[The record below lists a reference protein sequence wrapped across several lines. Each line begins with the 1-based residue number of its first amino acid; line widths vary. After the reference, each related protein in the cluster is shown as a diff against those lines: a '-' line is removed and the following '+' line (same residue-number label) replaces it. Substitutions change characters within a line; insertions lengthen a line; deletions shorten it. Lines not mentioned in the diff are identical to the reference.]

1 MKQYVSHNFVES
13 NSASIIARREYL
25 PVEPDGSVIV
35 SFGERELLFAT
46 HCPEGWYEVTH
57 TDESSISLAKIMHFL
72 DTYKRVAITSEDSLL
87 SFLKFASQ
95 MVWVEAAGGVVENES
110 GEVVM
115 IRRNERWDLPKGHR
129 EEGEDFR
136 LCAAR
141 EAEEETG
148 AHVLEVDNLLATTL
162 HGYNLYGKWELK
174 LTVWYAMRGSAQL
187 LTPQQEE
194 GIICAEWIARDQIKD
209 KIKTSFPT
217 IRKVFD
223 AFLTR
228 KA

>member
-1 MKQYVSHNFVES
+1 MKQLVLHNAVECD
-13 NSASIIARREYL
+13 SASIIARREYL
-25 PVEPDGSVIV
+25 PVEADGSLIV
-35 SFGERELLFAT
+35 SFGERELLFT
-46 HCPEGWYEVTH
+46 TLCPDGWYELPH
-57 TDESSISLAKIMHFL
+57 IDEDSISRAKIMHFL
-72 DTYKRVAITSEDSLL
+72 DTYKRVAVTSEDSLL

-95 MVWVEAAGGVVENES
+95 MVWVEAAGGVVENEL

-129 EEGEDFR
+129 EQGEEFR
-136 LCAAR
+136 ICAAR

-148 AHVLEVDNLLATTL
+148 VKVTQVVDMLATTL

-174 LTVWYAMRGSAQL
+174 LTVWYAMRGEAQV

-194 GIICAEWIARDQIKD
+194 GIICAEWIDRQQIRE

-223 AFLTR
+223 AFLIR
-228 KA
+228 KQ

>member
-1 MKQYVSHNFVES
+1 MKKHVLHNAVECDS
-13 NSASIIARREYL
+13 VNIIARREYL
-25 PVEPDGSVIV
+25 PVEADGSLIV
-35 SFGERELLFAT
+35 SFGERELLFTT
-46 HCPEGWYEVTH
+46 HLPEGWFELPHV
-57 TDESSISLAKIMHFL
+57 DEDSISRAKIMHFL
-72 DTYKRVAITSEDSLL
+72 DTYKRVAVTSEDSLL

-95 MVWVEAAGGVVENES
+95 MVWVEAAGGVVENS
-110 GEVVM
+110 RGEVVM

-129 EEGEDFR
+129 EEGEEFR

-148 AHVLEVDNLLATTL
+148 VKIAQVDEMLATTL

-174 LTVWYAMRGSAQL
+174 LTVWYAMRGEAQS
-187 LTPQQEE
+187 LTPQHEE
-194 GIICAEWIARDQIKD
+194 GIICAEWIGRDQIRD

-228 KA
+228 KE